1 MGSRK
6 KQKSFGSIH
15 KQDRYYYPKS
25 RSDTSIFANNN
36 PTNYVIDV
44 FGNDLTS
51 DTDYFGSYTGV
62 PKDER
67 DYPLQDADDL

>member
-1 MGSRK
+1 MSSRK
-6 KQKSFGSIH
+6 KQRFFQGIN
-15 KQDRYYYPKS
+15 QTDRYIHPRRQS
-25 RSDTSIFANNN
+25 ERNIFNSDN
-36 PTNYVIDV
+36 PTNYVIDL

-67 DYPLQDADDL
+67 DSPLQDADDL